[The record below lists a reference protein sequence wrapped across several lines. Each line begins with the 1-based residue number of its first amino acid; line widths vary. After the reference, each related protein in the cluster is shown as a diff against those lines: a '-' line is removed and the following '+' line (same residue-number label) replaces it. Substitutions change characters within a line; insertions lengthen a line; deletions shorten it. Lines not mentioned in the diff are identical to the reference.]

1 MVGFSLELSSSH
13 YKEHLVTIES
23 LRQRYI
29 KDSGVHISAKCFHNR
44 LDQEGLATFGLDL
57 ISSALKSY
65 VRLCNHMQCG
75 MYTVLMKKLGV
86 DDMILVDGTEIA
98 VREGLAAECECKEKY
113 HAGLKLHV
121 AFSLKKQSFEH
132 ISVTQAVDSE
142 RAQVKP
148 ERYRNVLFIMD
159 AGYCGH
165 ELENKVVASG
175 NHFLI
180 KGKSNAAGKV
190 ISAWD
195 DKGNYI
201 NGCRNFKASALP
213 TKHNIRRR
221 MDLDVD
227 EGGIQN
233 VRIVR
238 AKNKARDEDKKKFAY
253 LRTSLKRT
261 KVSAFQIHQLYRLR
275 WVVELVMKCIKSG
288 NALQGINSSKKEIV
302 LFWLCICALS
312 AVLKSMFATLVQQY
326 GSSSMLSLLKVHTTT
341 LFEGFFLKLIT
352 LRDSAYYEARNKLLK
367 LILLNCQRTKPSLRD
382 RHKFKRHCPVN

>member
-1 MVGFSLELSSSH
+1 
-13 YKEHLVTIES
+13 
-23 LRQRYI
+23 
-29 KDSGVHISAKCFHNR
+29 
-44 LDQEGLATFGLDL
+44 
-57 ISSALKSY
+57 
-65 VRLCNHMQCG
+65 
-75 MYTVLMKKLGV
+75 
-86 DDMILVDGTEIA
+86 MILIVSSGC
-98 VREGLAAECECKEKY
+98 RKGKF

-142 RAQVKP
+142 RAQVLP
-148 ERYRNVLFIMD
+148 ERYRNVLFILD

-165 ELENKVVASG
+165 ELENKIVASG

-195 DKGNYI
+195 DKGYFI
-201 NGCRNFKASALP
+201 NGCYNFKASALP

-227 EGGIQN
+227 EGGMQN

-238 AKNKARDEDKKKFAY
+238 AKNKVRDEDKGKFAY

-275 WVVELVMKCIKSG
+275 WVVELFMKCMKSG

-312 AVLKSMFATLVQQY
+312 AVLKSMFATLAQQY

-382 RHKFKRHCPVN
+382 RHKLKDIVLLIKLIVKNRSIIKWDLNIA